1 MEKKYKV
8 NLPKT
13 SFPMKAD
20 LSKRE
25 PQILEKWKNLK
36 IYELLQKKNSCGE
49 KFVLHDGPP
58 YANGPIHLG
67 HALNKIL
74 KDIIVKYKSIRG
86 YDTPYVPG
94 WDCHGLP
101 IEYQLLK
108 EQGLDKK
115 NVDQLKF
122 RKDAAEYARKYM
134 NIQRDEFIRLG
145 CLGYWDAPYLTM
157 DPEYEG
163 KIIQTFKNLVKN
175 GYIYRRKK
183 PVYWCISCE
192 TALAE
197 AEIEYA
203 SHLSPSVYV
212 KFPVKEFPFPL
223 SPNHPNLRQ
232 DFGGQAI
239 TQSPAVLIWTTTPW
253 TLPAN
258 LALAF
263 HPKYEYVIVKG
274 IVKSEKSESFILA
287 KELLPKV
294 AEQIGLE
301 NCEIIATF
309 PGEKFKGIKCEH
321 PFLNRESVGILADFV
336 SLEEGTG
343 IVHIAPGHGEDDHL
357 IGLEN
362 NLPIFSP
369 VNDQGEFTE
378 EISSEMEKLS
388 GIDVFVANDL
398 IIEELDQRDRLV
410 FSGEVVHQY
419 PHCWRCKNPIIFRA
433 TEQWFLNVEH
443 NNLRQKMLDTIE
455 TVKWIPNYGIE
466 RIRGMITVRPDWC
479 LSRQR
484 FWGVPLPILYCEQ
497 CNKPLLD
504 IQVIE
509 HIEKLITKYGSDV
522 WFTPVPATPVQ
533 ASQVQAKTTF
543 IIEELLPRGV
553 KCPQCGG
560 TKFRKENDI
569 LDVWFDSGV
578 SHQAVLKTNP
588 QLHWP
593 AEMYLE
599 GSDQHRGWF
608 QTSLIPAVAL
618 ENSAP
623 YKIVLTHGFVLDGQ
637 GRAMHKS
644 LGNVISP
651 QEVIEKYGAEIVR
664 LWVAISDYREDV
676 RISAE
681 ILEQLAETYRKIRNT
696 IRYLLGNLHNFS
708 PEKKVEYEKLGAIPI
723 CEIDRYILHRLQ
735 KLTEEVTDAYENY
748 EFHRVMRAIHNFC
761 VLELSTF
768 YLDVLKD
775 RLYTFAENSVERRA
789 AQTVLYE
796 ILLALLPMLAPLLS
810 FTAEEVWGYLQPSAI
825 SHQPSTASVFLL
837 DFPKVKKEW
846 ISEELEKNWAKI
858 LTLRDKVYQKL
869 EQARKDGI
877 IGGSLEAKVVIS
889 ANKEE
894 EEFLKKYGEQL
905 PMIFIVSQVEITDKT
920 DLTELTVEI
929 KKAEGE
935 KCIRCWNYS
944 TTVGE
949 DKTHPQL
956 CSRCIKNLQSEL

>member
-13 SFPMKAD
+13 DFPMKAD

-25 PQILEKWKNLK
+25 PQILEKWEKLG
-36 IYELLQKKNSCGE
+36 IYELLQKKNFNKE
-49 KFVLHDGPP
+49 KFILHDGPP

-74 KDIIVKYKSIRG
+74 KDIVIKYKSLRG

-108 EQGLDKK
+108 EQGLNKK

-122 RKDAAEYARKYM
+122 RKEAAEYARKYM

-145 CLGYWDAPYLTM
+145 CFGYWDTPYLTM
-157 DPEYEG
+157 NPGYEG
-163 KIIQTFKNLVKN
+163 KIIQAFKNLVKN

-203 SHLSPSVYV
+203 SHRSPSIYV
-212 KFPVKEFPFPL
+212 KFPVINSSIADYKLP
-223 SPNHPNLRQ
+223 
-232 DFGGQAI
+232 I
-239 TQSPAVLIWTTTPW
+239 TNYQLPVSVLIWTTTPW

-263 HPKYEYVIVKG
+263 HPKYEYVLAKG
-274 IVKSEKSESFILA
+274 IVRSEKSGSFILA

-301 NCEIIATF
+301 NYEIIATF
-309 PGEKFKGIKCEH
+309 PGEKLKGIKSEH
-321 PFLNRESVGILADFV
+321 PLLKKESIGVLADFV

-343 IVHIAPGHGEDDHL
+343 VVHIAPGHGEEDYL

-362 NLPIFSP
+362 NLAVFSP
-369 VNDQGEFTE
+369 VNDQGEFSE
-378 EISSEMEKLS
+378 EITSEIKILS
-388 GIDVFVANDL
+388 GVDVFVANDL
-398 IIEELDQRDRLV
+398 IIKELDQRERLV

-443 NNLRQKMLDTIE
+443 NNLRKRMLEEIE
-455 TVKWIPNYGIE
+455 KVKWIPNYGIE

-497 CNKPLLD
+497 CNTPLLD

-509 HIEKLITKYGSDV
+509 NVEKLIEKEGSDV
-522 WFTPVPATPVQ
+522 WFTKSVEEIVPPGTKC
-533 ASQVQAKTTF
+533 AK
-543 IIEELLPRGV
+543 
-553 KCPQCGG
+553 CAG

-578 SHQAVLKTNP
+578 SHEAVLKTNS

-623 YKIVLTHGFVLDGQ
+623 YKSVLTHGFVLDGQ

-676 RISAE
+676 RISPE

-696 IRYLLGNLHNFS
+696 LRYLLGNLHNFTL
-708 PEKKVEYEKLGAIPI
+708 PDEKCKVKNIRCNL
-723 CEIDRYILHRLQ
+723 CNQDVNQCNQTLLEIDRYLLHRLN
-735 KLTEEVTDAYENY
+735 KIIAEVTDAYENY
-748 EFHRVMRAIHNFC
+748 EFHRVMRTIHNFS
-761 VLELSTF
+761 VLELSNF

-775 RLYTFAENSVERRA
+775 RLYTFAENLVERRA

-796 ILLALLPMLAPLLS
+796 ILFALLPMLAPLLS
-810 FTAEEVWGYLQPSAI
+810 FTAEEAWEYFQPIAKSKE
-825 SHQPSTASVFLL
+825 QSVFMV
-837 DFPKVKKEW
+837 DFPKVNPNFF
-846 ISEELEKNWAKI
+846 SEELEKNWAKI
-858 LTLRDKVYQKL
+858 LTLRNKVYQKL
-869 EQARKDGI
+869 EQARKDGL
-877 IGGSLEAKVVIS
+877 IGSSLEAKVIIS
-889 ANKEE
+889 TNKEE
-894 EEFLKKYGEQL
+894 KEFLKEYGEQL
-905 PMIFIVSQVEITDKT
+905 PMVFIVSQVEVTDKT
-920 DLTELTVEI
+920 ELTELTVEI

-944 TTVGE
+944 TTVGQ
-949 DKTHPQL
+949 DKDHPQL
-956 CSRCIKNLQSEL
+956 CSRCIKNLQSET

>member
-13 SFPMKAD
+13 GFPMKAD

-25 PQILEKWKNLK
+25 PQILEKWGKLG
-36 IYELLQKKNSCGE
+36 IYELLQKKNSGKE

-86 YDTPYVPG
+86 YDTPYIPG

-108 EQGLDKK
+108 EQGLNKK

-122 RKDAAEYARKYM
+122 RKDAAEYAKKYV
-134 NIQRDEFIRLG
+134 NIQRDGFIRLG
-145 CLGYWDAPYLTM
+145 CLGYWDTPYLTLN
-157 DPEYEG
+157 PEYES

-203 SHLSPSVYV
+203 SHLSPSIYV
-212 KFPVKEFPFPL
+212 KFPVKEFPSSIRL
-223 SPNHPNLRQ
+223 SNQPTIQ
-232 DFGGQAI
+232 
-239 TQSPAVLIWTTTPW
+239 PAVLIWTTTPW

-263 HPKYEYVIVKG
+263 HPKYEYVLVKG
-274 IVKSEKSESFILA
+274 IVKSKKSESFILA

-336 SLEEGTG
+336 SREEGTG
-343 IVHIAPGHGEDDHL
+343 IVHIAPGHGEDDYL
-357 IGLEN
+357 SGLEN

-378 EISSEMEKLS
+378 EISSEIGKLS

-398 IIEELDQRDRLV
+398 IIEELDQKDRLV
-410 FSGEVVHQY
+410 SSGEVVHQY

-433 TEQWFLNVEH
+433 TEQWFLNIDH
-443 NNLRQKMLDTIE
+443 NDLRKRMLGEIE
-455 TVKWIPNYGIE
+455 KVRWIPDYGIE
-466 RIRGMITVRPDWC
+466 RIKGMITVRPDWC

-504 IQVIE
+504 ERVIE
-509 HIEKLITKYGSDV
+509 NVEKLIEKEGSDV
-522 WFTPVPATPVQ
+522 WFT
-533 ASQVQAKTTF
+533 KTTD
-543 IIEELLPRGV
+543 ELLPRET
-553 KCPQCGG
+553 KCTQCGG

-578 SHQAVLKTNP
+578 SHQAVLRTNP

-664 LWVAISDYREDV
+664 LWVAISDYHEDV
-676 RISAE
+676 RISPE

-696 IRYLLGNLHNFS
+696 IRYLLGNLHNFTI
-708 PEKKVEYEKLGAIPI
+708 PNEKCKVKDIWCNLCPSASLRIVSSSNYNQDVNQCNQTLW
-723 CEIDRYILHRLQ
+723 EIDRYILHRLE

-768 YLDVLKD
+768 YLDLLKD
-775 RLYTFAENSVERRA
+775 RLYTFAENSAERRA

-796 ILLALLPMLAPLLS
+796 IMLVLLPMLAPLLS
-810 FTAEEVWGYLQPSAI
+810 FTAEEAWTHLQLQIPDCKLQI
-825 SHQPSTASVFLL
+825 PSVFLV
-837 DFPKVKKEW
+837 DFPKVRKERV
-846 ISEELEKNWAKI
+846 SEELEKNWAKI

-869 EQARKDGI
+869 EQARKEGI

-889 ANKEE
+889 ASKEE
-894 EEFLKKYGEQL
+894 GEFFKKYAEQL
-905 PMIFIVSQVEITDKT
+905 PMIFIVSQMEITDKT
-920 DLTELTVEI
+920 DSTELTVEI
-929 KKAEGE
+929 KKAAGE

-944 TTVGE
+944 TTVGK

-956 CSRCIKNLQSEL
+956 CSRCIENL